1 MNKNTLVIGFML
13 FAFFFGSGNL
23 IFPPKLGFESGQF
36 FIPAILGFILTG
48 VGLPLVGLMIGS
60 KYDGGYQSALAKI
73 HPWFS
78 VALLSAIYLTI
89 APFFVIPR
97 TGAVAY
103 EMAVVP
109 FLDTPNWASLLIFTV
124 IYYAISLW
132 LSINPSKLV
141 DRIGSVLTPVLLVT
155 VLSLIVMSFAKLGG
169 NPASIATDGYQSK
182 AFFVGFLEGYNTMDM
197 IASVAF
203 SVIVMNAI
211 SQKLGERANLFVETT
226 KAGLIATSA
235 LALIYLSL
243 GWIGNHLP
251 LSADELTQVAD
262 KGQNIGTFILNKSAV
277 LGFGSAGGVVL
288 GLIASLACLTTTVG
302 LTVSASEYFH
312 ETFPKIGGLNLS
324 YKAYVIIFTLI
335 GFVLANQ
342 GLSAVISKSIPVLL
356 VLYPITMTAMILLG
370 LNIIRPLPVFAKRIS
385 LGLVTVVSVLSV
397 AGVNLPLK
405 EYSMEW
411 LPFAIIG
418 LIAGLIF
425 DKVMKK

>member
-36 FIPAILGFILTG
+36 FISAILGFILTG

-109 FLDTPNWASLLIFTV
+109 FLDAPNWASLLIFTV

-155 VLSLIVMSFAKLGG
+155 VLSLIVMSFVKLGG
-169 NPASIATDGYQSK
+169 NPASVATDGYQSK

-203 SVIVMNAI
+203 SVIVMSAI

-370 LNIIRPLPVFAKRIS
+370 LNIIRPLPVFAKRVS

>member
-1 MNKNTLVIGFML
+1 MNKNTLIIGFML

-109 FLDTPNWASLLIFTV
+109 FLDTPSWVNLLIFTV

-132 LSINPSKLV
+132 LSISPNKLV

-155 VLSLIVMSFAKLGG
+155 VLALIVMSFVKLGG
-169 NPASIATDGYQSK
+169 NPASVATDGYQGK
-182 AFFVGFLEGYNTMDM
+182 AFFLGFLEGYNTMDM

-203 SVIVMNAI
+203 SVIVMSAI
-211 SQKLGERANLFVETT
+211 SQKLGERANLFAETT

-312 ETFPKIGGLNLS
+312 ETFPRIGGVNLS
-324 YKAYVIIFTLI
+324 YKTYVIIFTLI

-370 LNIIRPLPVFAKRIS
+370 FNIIKPLPVFAKRVS

-405 EYSMEW
+405 DYSIEW
-411 LPFAIIG
+411 LPFAVAGLIIG
-418 LIAGLIF
+418 LVF

>member
-1 MNKNTLVIGFML
+1 M
-13 FAFFFGSGNL
+13 
-23 IFPPKLGFESGQF
+23 
-36 FIPAILGFILTG
+36 
-48 VGLPLVGLMIGS
+48 
-60 KYDGGYQSALAKI
+60 
-73 HPWFS
+73 
-78 VALLSAIYLTI
+78 ALLSAIYLAI

-109 FLDTPNWASLLIFTV
+109 FLDTPSWVNLLIFTV

-155 VLSLIVMSFAKLGG
+155 VLALIVMSFAKLGG
-169 NPASIATDGYQSK
+169 NPASVATDGYQSK

-203 SVIVMNAI
+203 SVIVMSAI
-211 SQKLGERANLFVETT
+211 SQKLDERANLFAETT

-251 LSADELTQVAD
+251 LSADELTQVAGR
-262 KGQNIGTFILNKSAV
+262 GQNIGTFILNKSAV

-312 ETFPKIGGLNLS
+312 EMFPKIGGGNLS
-324 YKAYVIIFTLI
+324 YKAYVILFTLI

-370 LNIIRPLPVFAKRIS
+370 LNIMKPLPVFAKRVSI
-385 LGLVTVVSVLSV
+385 GLVTVVSVLSV
-397 AGVNLPLK
+397 AGINIPLK

-411 LPFAIIG
+411 LPFAIVG

-425 DKVMKK
+425 DKIKK

>member
-36 FIPAILGFILTG
+36 FISAILGFILTG

-211 SQKLGERANLFVETT
+211 SQKLGERANLFAETT

-385 LGLVTVVSVLSV
+385 IGLVTVVSVLSV
-397 AGVNLPLK
+397 AGVNIPLK

-425 DKVMKK
+425 DKAMKK

>member
-78 VALLSAIYLTI
+78 IALLSAIYLTI

-425 DKVMKK
+425 GKMMKK

>member
-203 SVIVMNAI
+203 SVIVMSAI

-425 DKVMKK
+425 GKMMKK

>member
-1 MNKNTLVIGFML
+1 MNKNTLIIGFML

-60 KYDGGYQSALAKI
+60 KYEGGYQSALAKI

-89 APFFVIPR
+89 APFFAIPR

-103 EMAVVP
+103 EMAIVP
-109 FLDTPNWASLLIFTV
+109 FLDAPSWTNLLIFTV
-124 IYYAISLW
+124 IYYGISLW
-132 LSINPSKLV
+132 LSISPNKLV
-141 DRIGSVLTPVLLVT
+141 DRIGSLLTPVLLVT
-155 VLSLIVMSFAKLGG
+155 VLALIVMSFVKLGG
-169 NPASIATDGYQSK
+169 NPASIATDDYQGK

-203 SVIVMNAI
+203 STVVMSAI
-211 SQKLGERANLFVETT
+211 SQKAGKGVNLFAETT

-243 GWIGNHLP
+243 GWVGNHL
-251 LSADELTQVAD
+251 LISADELTQVAD

-277 LGFGSAGGVVL
+277 LGFGSTGGVVL

-312 ETFPKIGGLNLS
+312 ETFPKIGGISLS

-335 GFVLANQ
+335 GFLLANQ

-356 VLYPITMTAMILLG
+356 VLYPITMTALILLG
-370 LNIIRPLPVFAKRIS
+370 LNIIKPLPIIAKRVS
-385 LGLVTVVSVLSV
+385 LALVTVVSVLSV
-397 AGVNLPLK
+397 AGVSIPLK

-411 LPFAIIG
+411 LPFAISG
-418 LIAGLIF
+418 LIVGLVF
-425 DKVMKK
+425 DKLMKR

>member
-1 MNKNTLVIGFML
+1 MNKNTLVVGFML

-36 FIPAILGFILTG
+36 FISAILGFILTG

-78 VALLSAIYLTI
+78 IALLSAIYLTI

-203 SVIVMNAI
+203 SVIVMSAI

-312 ETFPKIGGLNLS
+312 ETFPKIGGVNLS

-342 GLSAVISKSIPVLL
+342 GLSVVISKSIPVLL

-370 LNIIRPLPVFAKRIS
+370 LNIIRPLPVFAKRVS

-397 AGVNLPLK
+397 AGMNIPLK

>member
-1 MNKNTLVIGFML
+1 ML

-36 FIPAILGFILTG
+36 FTPAILGFILTG

-103 EMAVVP
+103 EMAIMP
-109 FLDTPNWASLLIFTV
+109 FLDVPSWKHLLIFTS

-132 LSINPSKLV
+132 LSINPGKLV
-141 DRIGSVLTPVLLVT
+141 DRIGAILTPILLIT
-155 VLSLIVMSFAKLGG
+155 VLALIAMSFVKLSG
-169 NPASIATDGYQSK
+169 NSASIAVESYQSK

-211 SQKLGERANLFVETT
+211 SQKAGKEANLFAETT

-251 LSADELTQVAD
+251 ISIDELTQVTSKD
-262 KGQNIGTFILNKSAV
+262 QNIGTFILNKAALLSFGSV
-277 LGFGSAGGVVL
+277 GGLMLGF
-288 GLIASLACLTTTVG
+288 IASLACLTTTVG

-312 ETFPKIGGLNLS
+312 EVLPKIGGINLS
-324 YKAYVIIFTLI
+324 YRIYAIIFTLI
-335 GFVLANQ
+335 GFILANQ

-356 VLYPITMTAMILLG
+356 VLYPISMTAMILLG
-370 LNIIRPLPVFAKRIS
+370 LNTVKPIPVFAKRIS
-385 LGLVTVVSVLSV
+385 LGLVTFVSILSV
-397 AGVNLPLK
+397 MGVNIPLK
-405 EYSMEW
+405 DYSMEW
-411 LPFAIIG
+411 LPFAFVG
-418 LIAGLIF
+418 LIAGMVF
-425 DKVMKK
+425 DKIMKK

>member
-36 FIPAILGFILTG
+36 FISAILGFILTG

-60 KYDGGYQSALAKI
+60 KYDGGYQSAFAKI

-78 VALLSAIYLTI
+78 IALLSAIYLTI

-211 SQKLGERANLFVETT
+211 SQKLGERANLFAETT
-226 KAGLIATSA
+226 KAGLISTSA

-243 GWIGNHLP
+243 GWIGNHLS

-312 ETFPKIGGLNLS
+312 ETFPKIGGVNLS

-356 VLYPITMTAMILLG
+356 VLYPITITAMILLG
-370 LNIIRPLPVFAKRIS
+370 LNIIRPLPVFAKRVS

-425 DKVMKK
+425 DKVIKK

>member
-1 MNKNTLVIGFML
+1 MNKNTLIIGFML

-36 FIPAILGFILTG
+36 FIPAMLGFILTG
-48 VGLPLVGLMIGS
+48 VGLPLAVLMIGS
-60 KYDGGYQSALAKI
+60 KYDGGYQHALAKI

-103 EMAVVP
+103 EMAVLP
-109 FLDTPNWASLLIFTV
+109 FLQAPNWTSLFIFTV

-141 DRIGSVLTPVLLVT
+141 DRIGAILTPILFVT
-155 VLSLIVMSFAKLGG
+155 VLALIIIAFIKLGA
-169 NPASIATDGYQSK
+169 NPASIALPNYDGK
-182 AFFVGFLEGYNTMDM
+182 AFFIGFLEGYNTMDM

-203 SVIVMNAI
+203 SVLVMNAI
-211 SQKLGERANLFVETT
+211 SQKLGKRADLFVETT
-226 KAGLIATSA
+226 KSGLIAISA

-251 LSADELTQVAD
+251 ISSDEMTQVAD

-277 LGFGSAGGVVL
+277 LGFGSSGGVVL

-312 ETFPKIGGLNLS
+312 KIFPKIGAVKLS
-324 YKAYVIIFTLI
+324 YKSYAITFIFI
-335 GFVLANQ
+335 GFILANQ
-342 GLSAVISKSIPVLL
+342 GLSAVIDKSIPVLL

-370 LNIIRPLPVFAKRIS
+370 LHLIKPLPAIAKQVS
-385 LGLVTVVSVLSV
+385 LALVTMVSVLSV
-397 AGVNLPLK
+397 VGVSVPLN
-405 EYSMEW
+405 EYSMQW
-411 LPFAIIG
+411 LPFAA
-418 LIAGLIF
+418 AGLIVGLII
-425 DKVMKK
+425 DNLKR

>member
-109 FLDTPNWASLLIFTV
+109 FLDTPNWVSLLIFTV

-203 SVIVMNAI
+203 SVIVMSAI
-211 SQKLGERANLFVETT
+211 SQKLGERANLFAETT

-370 LNIIRPLPVFAKRIS
+370 LNIIRPLPVFAKRVS

-397 AGVNLPLK
+397 VGMNLPLK

-418 LIAGLIF
+418 LIVGLIF

>member
-78 VALLSAIYLTI
+78 IALLSAIYLTI

-312 ETFPKIGGLNLS
+312 ETFPKIGGVNLS

-397 AGVNLPLK
+397 AGMNLPLK

>member
-36 FIPAILGFILTG
+36 FISAILGFILTG

-211 SQKLGERANLFVETT
+211 SQKVGKKANLFAETT

-312 ETFPKIGGLNLS
+312 ETFPKIGGVNLS

-370 LNIIRPLPVFAKRIS
+370 LNIIRSLPVFAKRVS